1 MPAPSPEEEKHTKTM
16 PPSVYFDIPHLYYLP
31 QYQPVYDELTRHGAD
46 CTFVFY
52 EKPEAD
58 LLHSVINQ
66 YQLPVKWVKDEVAAL
81 ELYRTD
87 KPNWVIFGND
97 FLGLTQLDKNV
108 TRCALLFHGSGTGV
122 KGASLSPG
130 LGEVDVRF
138 VSGPARLPIFRELYP
153 DVKLVTVGFAK
164 LDPLFGPEE
173 QQPKFDLAELGL
185 DPAKKTLLYAPT
197 FYPSSIENMGKDWP
211 KQFAEYNILIK
222 PHDFTLN
229 KKRYRHQLK
238 RLHEWEKF
246 DNVWLARP
254 TDYSLIPFMATAD
267 VMATDTS
274 SAIFE
279 FASLDKPVIVCD
291 FVRLRWGYRGPL
303 RFRLRKRLDAST
315 EQYQDIASHAARFKD
330 LKGIVD
336 EQMQQPEKLR
346 TRRLEYAE
354 QIMGQRDGKVAQ
366 RIVDFRLKDT
376 GLEGKTP

>member
-1 MPAPSPEEEKHTKTM
+1 MPQ
-16 PPSVYFDIPHLYYLP
+16 SVYFDIPHLYYLP
-31 QYQPVYDELTRHGAD
+31 QYQPVYDELKRRGAD

-58 LLHSVINQ
+58 LLHSVIRQ
-66 YQLPVKWVKDEVAAL
+66 YQLPVKWVKDEDAAL
-81 ELYRTD
+81 ELYHTD

-97 FLGLTQLDKNV
+97 FLGLKGLDKSA
-108 TRCALLFHGSGTGV
+108 TRTALLFHGSGTGV

-138 VSGPARLPIFRELYP
+138 VSGPARLPIFRERYP

-173 QQPKFDLAELGL
+173 KQPKFDLTALGL
-185 DPAKKTLLYAPT
+185 DPTKKTLLYAPT
-197 FYPSSIENMGKDWP
+197 FYPSSIENMGRDWP

-238 RLHEWEKF
+238 RLQQWAQH

-315 EQYQDIASHAARFKD
+315 EQYQDIATHATRFKD
-330 LKGIVD
+330 LKAIVN
-336 EQMQQPEKLR
+336 EQMQQPEKLSA
-346 TRRLEYAE
+346 RRLEYAE
-354 QIMGQRDGKVAQ
+354 QIMGQRDGKVAE
-366 RIVDFRLKDT
+366 RIADFLLSARPQMDQGDLF
-376 GLEGKTP
+376 